1 MTEEFSWGIFLF
13 FDVTCVILRET
24 FFFFA
29 IVQHADADKPVLD
42 VYLNFHFIDN
52 SEPIILITVHI
63 IYLLLVLQLLSWI
76 Y

>member
-24 FFFFA
+24 FFFA

-42 VYLNFHFIDN
+42 VNFHFIDN